1 MLASIQLPSTLYYQ
15 LLMLD
20 RDVNTA
26 KNIAFTAFENST
38 LFPQVNT
45 GKSSDPK
52 LEVVSTVVLG
62 STIAALEP
70 FNLSEPVYL
79 ILGRRE
85 GDPTGGHL
93 DKDKDKDK
101 DKDNI

>member
-45 GKSSDPK
+45 G
-52 LEVVSTVVLG
+52 
-62 STIAALEP
+62 
-70 FNLSEPVYL
+70 
-79 ILGRRE
+79 
-85 GDPTGGHL
+85 
-93 DKDKDKDK
+93 
-101 DKDNI
+101 